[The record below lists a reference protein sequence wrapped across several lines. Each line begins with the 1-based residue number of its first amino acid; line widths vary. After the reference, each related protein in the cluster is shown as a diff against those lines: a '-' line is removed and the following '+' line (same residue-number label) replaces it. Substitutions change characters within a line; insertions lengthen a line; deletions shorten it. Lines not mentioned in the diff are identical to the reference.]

1 MAITTLTPQNGA
13 DAGMRRLSLLA
24 DMLGHAAPA
33 GAHRAL
39 LAGDLGALGALLGD
53 ERGVIDAL
61 PRTWWLTAS
70 AAAPGAIIFTGFEP
84 FGGHSYNPSWTAAQA
99 AARAASH
106 ALIEATALLLPVTFE
121 QARCSPAALLA
132 EIPPTRPALL
142 VHLGLAADRRAV
154 CLERYAH
161 NTRGPTADNAGLGSA
176 ARAPYD
182 TLEAEGPCARET
194 LLPLDHLIALMGASE
209 AEVTRDP
216 GAYVCNATYYAALGA
231 VDARR
236 AADGAA
242 DALFVHV
249 PMLSEQDAAR
259 CGAALGAAL
268 AAWFVG
274 EAPV

>member
-13 DAGMRRLSLLA
+13 DAGGRRISLLA
-24 DMLGHAAPA
+24 DMLGHSPPA

-39 LAGDLGALGALLGD
+39 LAGDPDALGALLGD

-61 PRTWWLTAS
+61 PRAWWLTAS
-70 AAAPGAIIFTGFEP
+70 ADAPGSIIFTGFEP
-84 FGGHSYNPSWTAAQA
+84 FGGHAYNPSWTAAQA
-99 AARAASH
+99 AARAASN
-106 ALIEATALLLPVTFE
+106 AWIEAQARLLPVTFE
-121 QARCSPAALLA
+121 VARGAPAALLA

-161 NTRGPTADNAGLGSA
+161 NTRGATADNAGLGSA

-194 LLPLDHLIALMGASE
+194 LLPLERIIALMGVGE

-231 VDARR
+231 VAARR

-249 PMLSEQDAAR
+249 PMLSEQGAER
-259 CGAALGAAL
+259 RGAALGAAL
-268 AAWFVG
+268 AAWLVG
-274 EAPV
+274 AAPV